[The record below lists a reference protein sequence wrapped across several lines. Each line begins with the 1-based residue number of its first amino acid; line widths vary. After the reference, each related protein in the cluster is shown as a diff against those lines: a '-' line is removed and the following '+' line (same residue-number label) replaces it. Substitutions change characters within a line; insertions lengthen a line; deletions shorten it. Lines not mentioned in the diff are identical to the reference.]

1 MEFLMEKSHR
11 MQQECNQAQAICFKY
26 QLAYKNNNT
35 RSFSIVKLTTSSCTG
50 FFYVALNPQK
60 SIFVLGCY
68 YLILQSHPVEAE
80 RSTEKRKEGTNDGF
94 LGDQQNR
101 QNISA
106 SFSYSWVLQ
115 WKKKIYFFLIA
126 LKPIHGMPAQGAGI
140 LQAGSAC
147 RPKQRAK
154 QLCCSVHTVAPREAW
169 AQPCAKCVH
178 VLQIT
183 TLACLQA
190 LLLFIPSPPSIFLT
204 SPCSCYRLKY

>member
-1 MEFLMEKSHR
+1 MEKSHR

-80 RSTEKRKEGTNDGF
+80 RSTEKRRDQCWVPGRSTEQTEYKCFLLLLLGSSVEKEN
-94 LGDQQNR
+94 L
-101 QNISA
+101 
-106 SFSYSWVLQ
+106 
-115 WKKKIYFFLIA
+115 FFLIT

>member
-1 MEFLMEKSHR
+1 MYRILLCGSKPTKIYFCPRLLLSNFIESPCRSRKKYREEKR
-11 MQQECNQAQAICFKY
+11 RDQWW
-26 QLAYKNNNT
+26 
-35 RSFSIVKLTTSSCTG
+35 VPG
-50 FFYVALNPQK
+50 
-60 SIFVLGCY
+60 
-68 YLILQSHPVEAE
+68 
-80 RSTEKRKEGTNDGF
+80 RSTEQTEYKCFLLLLLGSSVEKEN
-94 LGDQQNR
+94 L
-101 QNISA
+101 
-106 SFSYSWVLQ
+106 
-115 WKKKIYFFLIA
+115 FFLIA

-204 SPCSCYRLKY
+204 SPCSRYRLKY